1 MLKPERR
8 ITMFKISVII
18 PMHNDAKYLKTCI
31 ESVINQTFGFEN
43 IQLIMVDDCSEDSSF
58 KIAQGYQT
66 KYPDNII
73 AIKLP
78 ENSGAGGIPR
88 NKGLELAT
96 GKYLMFSDADDFF
109 ENNAFEVMYN
119 AIEENNA
126 DFVTANYIYT
136 DYEGNRWEKPVF
148 DLEKFDNFK
157 LDIDDYNKT
166 FYVMNSSMC
175 NKIFNREFILKHDI
189 KCLEGIP
196 GEDTYFSM
204 KAFLNAE
211 NVYYIKD
218 IIYCYRQRNSSYKT
232 ASVSW
237 NCSKTFFIGMSEA
250 YKKIY
255 DEFVAHDKIEFYRF
269 LYARNMTYLLYRF
282 IDSSKLTEDDK
293 LETLQSL
300 RWFFKLSHTLK
311 VPPTQKSLSILIT
324 KLVNG
329 EYNEVI
335 NICKIIA
342 EMRTYMD
349 PDVKHKMSKPYDEM
363 YKEILKKKITK

>member
-1 MLKPERR
+1 
-8 ITMFKISVII
+8 MFKISVII

-58 KIAQGYQT
+58 KIAQSYQS

-73 AIKLP
+73 AIELP
-78 ENSGAGGIPR
+78 ENSGTGGIPR
-88 NKGLELAT
+88 NRGLELAT

-119 AIEENNA
+119 AIEEKKA

-148 DLEKFDNFK
+148 DLERFDNFK
-157 LDIDDYNKT
+157 LDINDYAQT

-175 NKIFNREFILKHDI
+175 NKIFNREFITNHDI

-237 NCSKTFFIGMSEA
+237 NCSKTFFLGMSEA
-250 YKKIY
+250 YKKVY
-255 DEFVAHDKIEFYRF
+255 DEFVEHGQIEFYRF

-293 LETLQSL
+293 LEILQNL

-349 PDVKHKMSKPYDEM
+349 TDVKHKMSKPYDEM